1 MGANENRIAVRR
13 FLDDIWSKGDMAAID
28 ELLDPDF
35 AFILAFMRT
44 DGIEG
49 FKNLVHANR
58 TAFEN
63 LTYVAAPGDV
73 VAEDDKAAAYW
84 TMSAKHVGTWAGI
97 EATNVDVS
105 IEGMTF
111 FRIGADG
118 KITDARVQNDVRGL
132 RRQLGAT

>member
-13 FLDDIWSKGDMAAID
+13 FLDDIWSKGDMDAVD
-28 ELLDPDF
+28 ELLDPNF

-44 DGIEG
+44 DGVEA

-118 KITDARVQNDVRGL
+118 KIIDARVQNDVRGL
-132 RRQLGAT
+132 RRQLGTS

>member
-13 FLDDIWSKGDMAAID
+13 FLDDIWSKGDMDAID
-28 ELLDPDF
+28 ELLDPNF

-44 DGIEG
+44 DGVEA

-97 EATNVDVS
+97 EATNVNVS

-132 RRQLGAT
+132 RRQLGTT